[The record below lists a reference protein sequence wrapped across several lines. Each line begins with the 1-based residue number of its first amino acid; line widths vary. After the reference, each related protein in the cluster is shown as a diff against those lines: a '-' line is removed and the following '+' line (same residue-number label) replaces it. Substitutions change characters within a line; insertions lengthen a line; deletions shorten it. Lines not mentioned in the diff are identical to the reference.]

1 MFVACVVVDG
11 GCGCGVGAGLHWFCV
26 YFFIVNTKLGGV
38 VEGVMEDCMRDGVQ
52 AWCGIFVMIIMM
64 KTITIFHLLLLLP
77 LPLLQLLF
85 IVMMKQCGSYSA

>member
-64 KTITIFHLLLLLP
+64 MKKKITIFYLLLLLLLP
-77 LPLLQLLF
+77 LPLLQLLLLL
-85 IVMMKQCGSYSA
+85 

>member
-52 AWCGIFVMIIMM
+52 AWCGVLMMMIIMI
-64 KTITIFHLLLLLP
+64 TITIFHLLLLLLLP
-77 LPLLQLLF
+77 LPLLQLLLLL
-85 IVMMKQCGSYSA
+85 